1 MLVVIWRVIEVTVS
15 NPGVI
20 NVSWSENAAPSFTIH
35 QRGIASKFGEVQWK
49 FTPPPVCSF
58 VVVGVGLIYP
68 VSDSIL
74 CPDAEYEYP
83 VLYWWLVIVSFI
95 TCSDVLVVWE
105 VPERNCGTI
114 GTARVLTGNTNKTSS
129 QSLVNRNSNF
139 SRSYAACTRST
150 SSTGM
155 NSTR

>member
-1 MLVVIWRVIEVTVS
+1 MVVTVS
-15 NPGVI
+15 SPGVSS
-20 NVSWSENAAPSFTIH
+20 VSCREKAAPSFTIDH
-35 QRGIASKFGEVQWK
+35 WGIASKFGEVQWK
-49 FTPPPVCSF
+49 FTPPIVCSF

-83 VLYWWLVIVSFI
+83 VRYWWLVIVSLI
-95 TCSDVLVVWE
+95 IDSDVLEVVLDP
-105 VPERNCGTI
+105 VRNCGTI

-139 SRSYAACTRST
+139 SRSYARCTRST
-150 SSTGM
+150 CGTSM
-155 NSTR
+155 NSRTQWC